1 MTLGQYYPGDSVIHK
16 LDPRTKLLA
25 TLLYIIGIF
34 FVDNLIAAAFIT
46 LVIGVVIYLSH
57 VPVSFMFRG
66 LKGIVII
73 LLIAAFFNLFMTPGV
88 PLFKFWIFK
97 VTEDG
102 IYNAILMTFRM
113 IYLIVGSSVLT
124 LTTTQ
129 NDLTNGLEKGLH
141 FLTYVK
147 VPVADI
153 AMMMSIALRFIP
165 ILMEETDKIMKAQM
179 ARGASFDTGNIV
191 QKAKS
196 MIPLLVPLFV
206 NSFKRAYDL
215 ANAMEA
221 RCFDG
226 SENRTKMK
234 PLKYSKIDYIGY
246 LFAFLGLIGCIVL
259 GKIF

>member
-1 MTLGQYYPGDSVIHK
+1 MV
-16 LDPRTKLLA
+16 
-25 TLLYIIGIF
+25 
-34 FVDNLIAAAFIT
+34 
-46 LVIGVVIYLSH
+46 
-57 VPVSFMFRG
+57 RG
-66 LKGIVII
+66 LKGIVIV
-73 LLIAAFFNLFMTPGV
+73 LLIAAAFNLFMTPGV
-88 PLFKFWIFK
+88 PLVKFGIFK
-97 VTEDG
+97 VTEEG
-102 IYNAILMTFRM
+102 IINALIMTFRM

-124 LTTTQ
+124 LTTTP

-179 ARGASFDTGNIV
+179 ARGASFDTGNII

-206 NSFKRAYDL
+206 NAFKRAYDL

-226 SENRTKMK
+226 SEKRSKMK
-234 PLKYSKIDYIGY
+234 PLKYARRDAFGY
-246 LFAFLGLIGCIVL
+246 GFAFLGLVGCIL
-259 GKIF
+259 FGKLF